1 MPRQIVQSAKKHVTL
16 SSAVKVKLPQW
27 NEAMRCLPNEIAHSA
42 LFNAKNRRQARAYL
56 ERSKIAVIGDGR
68 ITFTGRELRQDDE
81 TVWLQLLHLAKE
93 RPLGTLVE
101 FTPYSLCKAIGWT
114 KLQTIAPVF
123 RPHASNGT
131 VNLFKTPT
139 ERN

>member
-1 MPRQIVQSAKKHVTL
+1 MPRQIVQEVPIPPFQAIQKRAEEAKSRQSAKKHVTL

-68 ITFTGRELRQDDE
+68 ITFTGRELRQD
-81 TVWLQLLHLAKE
+81 
-93 RPLGTLVE
+93 
-101 FTPYSLCKAIGWT
+101 I
-114 KLQTIAPVF
+114 
-123 RPHASNGT
+123 
-131 VNLFKTPT
+131 
-139 ERN
+139 